1 MNCSDDVSISSWVC
15 SHDTSLNGCRMWCNL
30 MYSVYEY
37 ARSGELFEAKDNEK
51 SVPCLSY
58 GVRRVIPP
66 FV

>member
-1 MNCSDDVSISSWVC
+1 MNCSGDVSISSWVC
-15 SHDTSLNGCRMWCNL
+15 THDASLNGCMLCDL

-37 ARSGELFEAKDNEK
+37 SRSGELFETKDNEK

-58 GVRRVIPP
+58 GVRRVIPS